1 MKTLPML
8 VAALVYFAAQAA
20 FANPDEV
27 EQELTPQQLCES
39 YAKEDGITDED
50 YAGYMQDCIT
60 SFEEMPA
67 GLSSNRMPLILR
79 PFRRRPNSVVLLL
92 VLADSFLDQGLEPV
106 AILDTGVKDEAQLG
120 NRAHGAGA
128 AELMTQEPRG
138 FLQALLRL
146 LRIGLE
152 YREVDLRDR
161 EITRDARLL
170 DGHEAEVRIL
180 ELRHELGELTLYCG
194 SNALGAGVIP

>member
-1 MKTLPML
+1 ML

-67 GLSSNRMPLILR
+67 EGAETEGMI
-79 PFRRRPNSVVLLL
+79 
-92 VLADSFLDQGLEPV
+92 E
-106 AILDTGVKDEAQLG
+106 EAGSAL
-120 NRAHGAGA
+120 
-128 AELMTQEPRG
+128 QE
-138 FLQALLRL
+138 
-146 LRIGLE
+146 
-152 YREVDLRDR
+152 
-161 EITRDARLL
+161 
-170 DGHEAEVRIL
+170 
-180 ELRHELGELTLYCG
+180 
-194 SNALGAGVIP
+194 